1 MTVHQFVMMLMEA
14 CESVDMGDTQ
24 MLISTPVDDYTPYTI
39 EWGED
44 EYGRDALKIQ
54 VLSSEDETYASL

>member
-24 MLISTPVDDYTPYTI
+24 MLISTPIDDYAPYTI

-54 VLSSEDETYASL
+54 VLASEDEE